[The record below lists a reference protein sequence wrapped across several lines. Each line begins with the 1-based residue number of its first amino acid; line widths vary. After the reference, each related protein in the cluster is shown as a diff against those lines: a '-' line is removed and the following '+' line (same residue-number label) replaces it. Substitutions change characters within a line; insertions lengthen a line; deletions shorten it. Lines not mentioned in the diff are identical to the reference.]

1 LNSKTAADLGGEP
14 RLKQAARVPTGTL
27 FIVSGASGTGKS
39 SLVGRL
45 VAAETDLVVS
55 VSHTT
60 RPKRSAEKDGVHYN
74 FIDAD
79 SFQARAREGLFLEYA
94 QVFGHFYG
102 TSRVWVAQQLRS
114 GIDVIL
120 EIDWQG
126 ARQVRE
132 RITGSIGIFILPPSP
147 EVLEARLRGRDQ
159 DSPEVVQRRL
169 KDASNDM
176 SHVEEFDYMV
186 INDDFATALNELR
199 MIVLVSRLRCSAQA
213 QRHRELLSALL
224 ASPNTF
230 E

>member
-1 LNSKTAADLGGEP
+1 M
-14 RLKQAARVPTGTL
+14 KQAARVPTGTL

-45 VAAETDLVVS
+45 VAVEADLVLS

-60 RPKRSAEKDGVHYN
+60 RPRRPAEKDGVHYN
-74 FIDAD
+74 FIDAE
-79 SFQARAREGLFLEYA
+79 SFQARVREGLFLEYA
-94 QVFGHFYG
+94 QVFGHYYG
-102 TSRVWVAQQLRS
+102 TSRVWVTQRLRS

-132 RITGSIGIFILPPSP
+132 RITGSIGIFILPPSRDA
-147 EVLEARLRGRDQ
+147 LETRLRGRDQ

-169 KDASNDM
+169 RDAGNDM
-176 SHVEEFDYMV
+176 SHFEEFDYIV

-199 MIVLVSRLRCSAQA
+199 MIVLVSRLRCSVQA
-213 QRHRELLSALL
+213 QRHHELLSALL
-224 ASPNTF
+224 ASPNSF